1 MYAGNATLKGE
12 GGLSIAVPG
21 ELAGLYKAWK
31 QHGRLPWK
39 RLVRPAERLAH
50 LGFKISPYLHV
61 QMVNKE
67 SGILANKGLRD
78 IFTSNG
84 SLLQEGDICRNEKL
98 AHTLRK
104 ISKFGPVALYNGSIG
119 FNLVRDIQK
128 VGGILTMKDLQSYK
142 VKLKEPISAN
152 ILGLKLLTMPPP
164 SGGPPMIL
172 VSIFLISFGV
182 ILSFLLFFFF
192 WIFFL
197 PSFICLLPQM
207 LNILSQ
213 YAVPLGVSG
222 PLGFHREIEAL
233 KHVFAVRM
241 NLGDPD
247 FVDVSKVLA
256 DMLSPKFAKEL
267 KKQINDN
274 MTFGPSLYGGR

>member
-182 ILSFLLFFFF
+182 ILSFLLFFFLD
-192 WIFFL
+192 FFFTQL
-197 PSFICLLPQM
+197 YLSAITDVKHSFSICHPFGRIWPTWVPSR
-207 LNILSQ
+207 N
-213 YAVPLGVSG
+213 
-222 PLGFHREIEAL
+222 
-233 KHVFAVRM
+233 
-241 NLGDPD
+241 
-247 FVDVSKVLA
+247 
-256 DMLSPKFAKEL
+256 
-267 KKQINDN
+267 
-274 MTFGPSLYGGR
+274 

>member
-182 ILSFLLFFFF
+182 ILSFLLFFFLD
-192 WIFFL
+192 FFFTQL
-197 PSFICLLPQM
+197 YLSATTDVKHSFSICRPFGRIWPTWVPSRNWGFETCICCKDESWWSWLCWCVKSSSWYA
-207 LNILSQ
+207 LS
-213 YAVPLGVSG
+213 
-222 PLGFHREIEAL
+222 
-233 KHVFAVRM
+233 
-241 NLGDPD
+241 
-247 FVDVSKVLA
+247 
-256 DMLSPKFAKEL
+256 
-267 KKQINDN
+267 
-274 MTFGPSLYGGR
+274 

>member
-12 GGLSIAVPG
+12 GALSIAVPG

-182 ILSFLLFFFF
+182 IFFPFFFF
-192 WIFFL
+192 FLDFFYPAL
-197 PSFICLLPQM
+197 FVC
-207 LNILSQ
+207 
-213 YAVPLGVSG
+213 Y
-222 PLGFHREIEAL
+222 HRC
-233 KHVFAVRM
+233 
-241 NLGDPD
+241 
-247 FVDVSKVLA
+247 
-256 DMLSPKFAKEL
+256 
-267 KKQINDN
+267 
-274 MTFGPSLYGGR
+274 